1 MAAERLSMRTI
12 REVLRLKWEKH
23 LPNKRIAESCN
34 IARSTVRDYLSRAS
48 EAGLSWPLPP
58 ELDDSLLEQMIFAIR
73 SEPVMDRRGLPS
85 PDYIRKELTR
95 KGVTLRLL
103 WLEYKQANP
112 DGYQYSQFCLLY
124 HQWLDKTDVSLRQTH
139 RAGEKLFIDYA
150 GQTIPVTDPVTGKT
164 REAWLFVAVFGA
176 SCYTFARAFYSQDI
190 PSWIEAHV
198 QAFRFFGGVP
208 EILVPDNLKSGV
220 TKPNYYEPDIN
231 PTYQEMARHYGAVV
245 IPARVRK
252 PKDKAKVE
260 SAVQIAERSILAALR
275 NHTFFSITEVNTA
288 IDEKLDE
295 LNDRKF
301 QKMDAT
307 RKTLFDT
314 IDQPALKP
322 LPATPYE
329 YARWKKARV
338 NIDYHIDVDGH
349 YYSVPYQLA
358 KQQVD
363 VRITQAM
370 IEILYKNK
378 RVAVHVYDSRQGRHT
393 TITEHMPKSH
403 QKYLEWTPSRL
414 VSWAGQNGPQTKA
427 LVTCIMENRTHPE
440 QGFRSC
446 LGIMRLAKKYSPE
459 RLEAACARAL
469 LIRAYSYKS
478 VESILK
484 SKLDTQDLRDLSA
497 LSPDKPILHENLRGK
512 EYYLAREV
520 FHA

>member
-12 REVLRLKWEKH
+12 REILRLKWETH

-58 ELDDSLLEQMIFAIR
+58 ELDDSLLEQMIFPA
-73 SEPVMDRRGLPS
+73 SSVSLAGKRGLPS
-85 PDYIRKELTR
+85 AEYIRQELTR

-103 WLEYKQANP
+103 WLEYKQNNP
-112 DGYQYSQFCLLY
+112 DGYQYSQFCLHY
-124 HQWLDKTDVSLRQTH
+124 HQWLDKTDVSLRQIH
-139 RAGEKLFIDYA
+139 RAGEKLFVDYA
-150 GQTIPVTDPVTGKT
+150 GQTIPVMDSLSGKT
-164 REAWLFVAVFGA
+164 RDAWLFVAVLGA
-176 SCYTFARAFYSQDI
+176 SSYIFVWASFSQDI

-220 TKPNYYEPDIN
+220 SKPCYYEPDIN
-231 PTYQEMARHYGAVV
+231 PTYQEMARHYGTVV
-245 IPARVRK
+245 IPARVGK

-260 SAVQIAERSILAALR
+260 SAVQIAQRSILAALR
-275 NHTFFSITEVNTA
+275 NHTFFSMTELNNA
-288 IDEKLDE
+288 IAQKLDE
-295 LNDRKF
+295 LNNRKF
-301 QKMDAT
+301 QKMDGS
-307 RKTLFDT
+307 RRTLFDT
-314 IDQPALKP
+314 VDRPALKP

-338 NIDYHIDVDGH
+338 NIDYHIDIDGH
-349 YYSVPYQLA
+349 YYSVPYQLV

-363 VRITQAM
+363 VRITQTTV
-370 IEILYKNK
+370 EVLFKNK
-378 RVAVHVYDSRQGRHT
+378 RVAAHAYNPRRGSHT
-393 TITEHMPKSH
+393 TMTEHMPKSH

-414 VSWAGQNGPQTKA
+414 VHWAGQNGSMTKA
-427 LVTCIMENRTHPE
+427 LVICILESKNHPE

-446 LGIMRLAKKYSPE
+446 LGIMRLAKKYSSE

-469 LIRAYSYKS
+469 AIKAYNYKS

-484 SKLDTQDLRDLSA
+484 SKLDAQA
-497 LSPDKPILHENLRGK
+497 LPAPVTVGNPILHENLRGK
-512 EYYLAREV
+512 DYYLTQEV